1 MVIEGNL
8 LRNPTMGF
16 ELLFKL
22 SGAGSVSVRHLA
34 LSIAAGLLLVVGA
47 PKSAPAQR
55 STVEPSNAPAVF
67 VEHEGRVSLT
77 YDGAVIFDGTI
88 AHVGVEPDLRFRAD
102 TVNGAVTQVV
112 KWTALDGS
120 QLSLAGV
127 VDASDQSF
135 PAEVDRRVD
144 AMRIVRNSVGLSHSL
159 LNRAVY
165 DRAKDW
171 VVSIDF
177 PAHMV
182 VTPLRETPDSTMF
195 SLVATGSEIELRF
208 RPRYYNRHRGLAQFR
223 PWTYRVKRES
233 VAGWSSW
240 YAYRDGVTQADLER
254 MADIIADSLEPYGYH
269 VLQIDDGFQQQP
281 IGVPD
286 HWLHANAK
294 FPAGLGALS
303 KYISSRGLTPGLWT
317 NVTFHDPQ
325 WARAHPQYFVRDSSG
340 SPAYGNWIGFVMDGS
355 NPATLDT
362 LVRPVYRGLVQEGWR
377 YFKIDALRHLRY
389 EGYNSHAAFFTDKK
403 LDIVRVYRAFVQAIR
418 DEIGPKS
425 YMLASWGPRP
435 ELIGIIDATR
445 VGDDGF
451 GYGGFAQYNS
461 FNNVIWRNDPDHI
474 ELSRADAYRSTS
486 LTSLTGSILMLTDQ
500 AQTYASNRVQIA
512 RTAAPVLFTLPEQLY
527 DVDAS
532 RSAELPRVA
541 VELSGAGPRP
551 FEADQKPA
559 ATLYLLDMNRSYG
572 RWTVL
577 ARIPGAEGPI
587 PLSEL
592 GLAPDSQYV
601 AFEFWSHKLQSPF
614 SRTFSPS
621 PIDSTFGIQV
631 FCIHQ
636 KELHPQFLS
645 TSRHVSCG
653 GPNLSDVRWADGEL
667 SGVSDVV
674 ANETYTIYT
683 TEPDGWRFESARSDP
698 SSSVTSS
705 RDGDVRDVRIHA
717 TRTGRINWRV
727 KWTHGVAVARSLVQS
742 CHASDSQRASCGAS
756 VPGAA
761 GLAESPSNN

>member
-1 MVIEGNL
+1 M
-8 LRNPTMGF
+8 
-16 ELLFKL
+16 
-22 SGAGSVSVRHLA
+22 LA
-34 LSIAAGLLLVVGA
+34 SSSRAF
-47 PKSAPAQR
+47 AQR
-55 STVEPSNAPAVF
+55 ATAEPSNEPALF
-67 VEHEGRVSLT
+67 VEHDGRVSLT
-77 YDGAVIFDGTI
+77 YDGAVIFEGSITH
-88 AHVGVEPDLRFRAD
+88 AGEKPDLRFRTD
-102 TVNGAVTQVV
+102 TVNGAVTHVV
-112 KWTALDGS
+112 KWTAFDGS
-120 QLSLAGV
+120 QLSLTGV
-127 VDASDQSF
+127 VHASDQSF

-171 VVSIDF
+171 VVSVDL
-177 PAHMV
+177 PAHV
-182 VTPLRETPDSTMF
+182 TVTPLRETSDSTTF

-208 RPRYYNRHRGLAQFR
+208 RPRYYSRHRGLAEFR

-240 YAYRDGVTQADLER
+240 YAYRDSVTQTDVER
-254 MADIIADSLEPYGYH
+254 MADILADSLEPYGYH

-281 IGVPD
+281 IGIPD

-389 EGYNSHAAFFTDKK
+389 EGYNSHGTFFANKK
-403 LDIVRVYRAFVQAIR
+403 LNIVQVYRDFVQSIR

-425 YMLASWGPRP
+425 YMLASWGLRP

-486 LTSLTGSILMLTDQ
+486 LTSLTGSILMLTDR

-512 RTAAPVLFTLPEQLY
+512 RKAAPVLFTLPQQLF
-527 DVDAS
+527 DVDPS
-532 RSAELPRVA
+532 RSAELPRAA

-551 FEADQKPA
+551 FDASQRPA
-559 ATLYLLDMNRSYG
+559 ASLYLLDVNRSFG
-572 RWTVL
+572 HWTVL
-577 ARIPGAEGPI
+577 ARIPGAAETI
-587 PLSEL
+587 PLTEM

-601 AFEFWSHKLQSPF
+601 AFEFWSHKLKGPF
-614 SRTFSPS
+614 SRTFAPG
-621 PIDSTFGIQV
+621 PIDSTFGVQV

-653 GPNLSDVRWADGEL
+653 GLNLSNVRWTNGEL
-667 SGVSDVV
+667 SGISDVV
-674 ANETYTIYT
+674 ANETYTIYA
-683 TEPDGWRFESARSDP
+683 TEPNGWRFESARSDP
-698 SSSVTSS
+698 SGSVTSS
-705 RDGDVRDVRIHA
+705 RDDDVRVVRIHA
-717 TRTGRINWRV
+717 AQTGRINWSV
-727 KWTHGVAVARSLVQS
+727 KWTRTGNV
-742 CHASDSQRASCGAS
+742 SD
-756 VPGAA
+756 
-761 GLAESPSNN
+761 